1 MIRAPK
7 QFVCADCNEIVL
19 HPANQK
25 GFLRRPQGHRVQG
38 FTPRSALLE
47 IAVTLFVALCAS
59 GFLIGVGNVATGNA
73 TVAATIVSALFAAWA
88 VFLFSRGVKFR
99 RAASPTTLLASQ
111 YLASGAGFLFFAI
124 LIVCGVTAGVFRW

>member
-1 MIRAPK
+1 MLTTQKTLRSSKLLLWKVALVGMKSGIAVYRPREPHAPAMGLSSRCYDGLHMIRAPK

-59 GFLIGVGNVATGNA
+59 GFLIGVGNV
-73 TVAATIVSALFAAWA
+73 
-88 VFLFSRGVKFR
+88 
-99 RAASPTTLLASQ
+99 
-111 YLASGAGFLFFAI
+111 
-124 LIVCGVTAGVFRW
+124 